1 MTPEEIENLNV
12 QILRTS
18 GTEMRDLKNEAFAK
32 DERVVYDKRCGNF
45 LSFGIQGI
53 NWTVCD
59 TQNSVDENV
68 HIKYGIATSQ
78 GLIKQFPMEAFLA
91 DEEEPSDPEWDE
103 AALCLCM
110 VGEPLLI
117 LGSVQDGTYLYVQS
131 ECSEGWILAESVAV
145 CRNREEW
152 LMAAFPIHPLVVT
165 GDMVWLEASA
175 VYPETSAYR
184 LRMGTVLELCVE
196 EGIPEIKETIETNRI
211 KGTGAV
217 IETTEAVIETTE
229 AQAEQSVQNRRS
241 WNNYIVW
248 LTCRAPDG
256 SFFRQKGLIP
266 MSRDVSV
273 GYLNLTTGGILK
285 QAFKCLGDRYGWG
298 GMLESR
304 DCSSYIREVYRCF
317 GLILPRNTTGQLQM
331 PVRKIQLAG
340 RCCSEK
346 EQILKA
352 LEPGTLLYFPG
363 HVMMYLGY
371 ENGNFYVI
379 NDVSR
384 LVKEEETMPVR
395 VRSVIVNTLAV
406 RRPNLRT
413 WMEELTLALIPWE
426 T

>member
-1 MTPEEIENLNV
+1 
-12 QILRTS
+12 
-18 GTEMRDLKNEAFAK
+18 
-32 DERVVYDKRCGNF
+32 
-45 LSFGIQGI
+45 
-53 NWTVCD
+53 
-59 TQNSVDENV
+59 
-68 HIKYGIATSQ
+68 
-78 GLIKQFPMEAFLA
+78 
-91 DEEEPSDPEWDE
+91 
-103 AALCLCM
+103 
-110 VGEPLLI
+110 
-117 LGSVQDGTYLYVQS
+117 
-131 ECSEGWILAESVAV
+131 
-145 CRNREEW
+145 
-152 LMAAFPIHPLVVT
+152 MAAFPIHPLVVT

-175 VYPETSAYR
+175 VYPGTSAYR

-196 EGIPEIKETIETNRI
+196 EGIPEIKETIETNR
-211 KGTGAV
+211 KKRTG
-217 IETTEAVIETTE
+217 AVIETTE
-229 AQAEQSVQNRRS
+229 AQAEQRVQNRLS

-248 LTCRAPDG
+248 LPCRAPDG

-273 GYLNLTTGGILK
+273 GYLSLTNEEIIK

-317 GLILPRNTTGQLQM
+317 GWILPRNTTGQLQM
-331 PVRKIQLAG
+331 PVRKIELAG
-340 RCCSEK
+340 RRCSEK
-346 EQILKA
+346 KQILKV

-384 LVKEEETMPVR
+384 LVKEGETMPVR